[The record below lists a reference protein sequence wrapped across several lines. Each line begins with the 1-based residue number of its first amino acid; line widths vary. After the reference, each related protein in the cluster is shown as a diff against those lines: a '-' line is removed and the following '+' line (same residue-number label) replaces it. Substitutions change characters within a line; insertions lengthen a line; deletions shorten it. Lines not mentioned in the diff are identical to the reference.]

1 MLPTG
6 IMLTENDVVDMVS
19 SKLEKLNFEII
30 SRCYT
35 DVKGV
40 DIVAKKDNQ
49 KILIEAKGGTTSIQ
63 STNEGKPFTR
73 SQSRTHISVA
83 IFKILQLKEENK
95 DSLIG
100 IALPYESHH
109 YEFIESIKTSLKELE
124 VIIFWC
130 DKESVKIEN
139 SNLTDKFKEWI

>member
-1 MLPTG
+1 MLTTG

-19 SKLEKLNFEII
+19 SKLEELNFEII

-40 DIVAKKDNQ
+40 DIVGRKDNQ
-49 KILIEAKGGTTSIQ
+49 RILIEAKGGTTSIE
-63 STNEGKPFTR
+63 SINYGKSFTR
-73 SQSRTHISVA
+73 SQARTHISVA
-83 IFKILQLKEENK
+83 IFKILQLKEDNK
-95 DSLIG
+95 NVLLG

-109 YEFIESIKTSLKELE
+109 YEFIKSIETSLKELE
-124 VIIFWC
+124 VMIFWC
-130 DKESVKIEN
+130 DKENVKIEN